1 MVLNNYSKKLFQ
13 NIPSDWEL
21 KQINHISK
29 KRIEKN
35 GIESNIYV
43 GIENLET
50 GVGRIS
56 GYEDQS
62 NFSTKQI
69 FHKNDLLYA
78 RIRPYLNKIWLSN
91 VDGYC
96 STDIIVIKTSG
107 INPNFL
113 KEVILTREFVNFA
126 VRHSAG
132 TKMPR
137 VNWGDIKKLHV
148 PVPPLVE
155 QRGIVEVLG
164 TVDECIRLTDAVIER
179 AEELKRGLMQRL
191 LTRGIGH
198 TEYKETPL
206 GEIPKPWNL
215 EKLQNLTNK
224 ITDGTHFTPNYIQ
237 QGIPFLRVTD
247 IKDETISWDNV
258 KKIAKEEHI
267 DLLKRAN
274 PEKGDILLSKNG
286 TVGITKVIDW
296 DEEFSIFVSL
306 CLIKPKH
313 EIINNRP

>member
-1 MVLNNYSKKLFQ
+1 MNNNKSNSK
-13 NIPSDWEL
+13 WESMPFPTL
-21 KQINHISK
+21 
-29 KRIEKN
+29 
-35 GIESNIYV
+35 
-43 GIENLET
+43 
-50 GVGRIS
+50 
-56 GYEDQS
+56 
-62 NFSTKQI
+62 
-69 FHKNDLLYA
+69 
-78 RIRPYLNKIWLSN
+78 LNKKKFDVGKIKRNKYLAQGHYPIIDQGQSFLAGYSN
-91 VDGYC
+91 NASLVYNGDLPIIVFGDHTRIFKFIDFPFIAGADG
-96 STDIIVIKTSG
+96 TKIIVPKKDIIDPKYFYYTLQNTPIQNRGYNRHYSL
-107 INPNFL
+107 L
-113 KEVILTREFVNFA
+113 KEKTIF
-126 VRHSAG
+126 
-132 TKMPR
+132 
-137 VNWGDIKKLHV
+137 
-148 PVPPLVE
+148 VPPLVE

>member
-1 MVLNNYSKKLFQ
+1 M
-13 NIPSDWEL
+13 
-21 KQINHISK
+21 
-29 KRIEKN
+29 
-35 GIESNIYV
+35 
-43 GIENLET
+43 
-50 GVGRIS
+50 
-56 GYEDQS
+56 
-62 NFSTKQI
+62 
-69 FHKNDLLYA
+69 
-78 RIRPYLNKIWLSN
+78 
-91 VDGYC
+91 
-96 STDIIVIKTSG
+96 
-107 INPNFL
+107 
-113 KEVILTREFVNFA
+113 ILTREFVNFA

-313 EIINNRP
+313 EIINNKFLNYVLPSEFCFRQIKLRSKRAIVNNLHLEEIRDLKIPLPRIEEQIEIVRILQKCDKLISAERSRNANLLKIKHGLMQSLLSGKTRVELKGDGLQRIGYSRKANN